1 MLTLRFYYIYH
12 RIINCVLELKL
23 KKKNVSSRVT
33 AVHFAG
39 MSKPDGDDPGNKC
52 AIIFTGARAHLA
64 ARPRQNDPV
73 RET

>member
-1 MLTLRFYYIYH
+1 MILLSYR
-12 RIINCVLELKL
+12 RVINCVFELKL

-33 AVHFAG
+33 AVLLVG
-39 MSKPDGDDPGNKC
+39 VSKPDGDDPGNKC
-52 AIIFTGARAHLA
+52 AIIFTRARAHLA